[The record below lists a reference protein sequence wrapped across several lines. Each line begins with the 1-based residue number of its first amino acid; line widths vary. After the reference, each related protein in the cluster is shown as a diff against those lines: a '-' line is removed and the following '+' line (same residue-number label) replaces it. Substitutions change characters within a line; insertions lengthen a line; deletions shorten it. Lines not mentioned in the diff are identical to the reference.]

1 MYLCDDFQSLHSGST
16 WPTPRVSWTKISA
29 RCATRPAMSST
40 PHWMPPPV
48 PRTVTGRRKMNL
60 PRIAKKRV
68 GCFGFYIFKGGLF
81 KGSMDPHFS
90 GISLWQ
96 CVAKLFGKICHKI
109 FQIKGGQF
117 WSKSF
122 PSVYFW
128 CIFRIFWRENF
139 SETVDACFPYSR
151 LILKHRPND
160 RPLEKEDSKQK
171 PNGLKQYKRQVL
183 ET

>member
-1 MYLCDDFQSLHSGST
+1 MYLCDEPFSGST
-16 WPTPRVSWTKISA
+16 WPTPKISWTKIFV
-29 RCATRPAMSST
+29 RWATRPAMSST

-128 CIFRIFWRENF
+128 CIFCIFGGIIFLFFGNKMPDNF
-139 SETVDACFPYSR
+139 KKGEA
-151 LILKHRPND
+151 
-160 RPLEKEDSKQK
+160 EKEISTRWGAEVSI
-171 PNGLKQYKRQVL
+171 PSL
-183 ET
+183 